1 MQRWVYVH
9 SLKLSWI
16 AASQRLSVACHVLPS
31 TKRRRTLPLADA
43 DANAV
48 LEPDLE
54 QPASHAG
61 EELVFAGS
69 AAGYSTGAPGISFPE
84 ADTSADVFRISFSNI
99 QQRMDP
105 SDRVSGELI
114 V

>member
-9 SLKLSWI
+9 SLKPSWI

-54 QPASHAG
+54 QPASHVG

-69 AAGYSTGAPGISFPE
+69 AAGYSTGALGILPE

-99 QQRMDP
+99 QQRVDP